1 MEEEHDWAYNRKGF
15 PIYCTH
21 CTFMNEMLPIKWIGY
36 PVYPSKPPGDFDH
49 DPCTWYWYKDPADIP
64 DEHWERY
71 GLAVSAE
78 PDARSSPAP
87 RAASAQAIVAE
98 LEAAAGRSRAATS
111 PISTSATAAAVDAG
125 VAKLIERLGGCDA
138 VVANA
143 GVVDTIHRAERFS
156 REEWDKDIETNLT
169 GPFNV
174 IRAAFEALRESGDG
188 RIVVISSASAETG
201 LPGQVA
207 YTAAKAGLVGMA
219 RTLAA
224 EWGPRGIRCNVVMP
238 GVIAT
243 PKVKALPEP
252 VRDGMAGSLPLG
264 PHRRARRDGGHVAF
278 LLSPAAAY
286 ITGNVIR
293 VDGGYGLNTLS
304 LRA

>member
-1 MEEEHDWAYNRKGF
+1 
-15 PIYCTH
+15 
-21 CTFMNEMLPIKWIGY
+21 
-36 PVYPSKPPGDFDH
+36 
-49 DPCTWYWYKDPADIP
+49 
-64 DEHWERY
+64 
-71 GLAVSAE
+71 VSA
-78 PDARSSPAP
+78 DRP
-87 RAASAQAIVAE
+87 RRAIVTGAEGGLGKAIVAE
-98 LEAAAGRSRAATS
+98 LEGGGWTVAGCDIGDFDVRDRD
-111 PISTSATAAAVDAG
+111 AVDAG
-125 VAKLIERLGGCDA
+125 VESLVEGLGGCDA

-156 REEWDKDIETNLT
+156 PDEWEKDIATNLT

-174 IRAAFEALRESGDG
+174 IRAAFEALAESGDG
-188 RIVVISSASAETG
+188 RVVVISSASAETG

-243 PKVKALPEP
+243 PKVKALPDR
-252 VRDGMAGSLPLG
+252 VKDGVAAALPLG
-264 PHRRARRDGGHVAF
+264 RIGEPAEVAGTVAF

-286 ITGNVIR
+286 VTGNVIR
-293 VDGGYGLNTLS
+293 VDGGYGLNTAS
-304 LRA
+304 MARG

>member
-1 MEEEHDWAYNRKGF
+1 MRALVTGAEGG
-15 PIYCTH
+15 
-21 CTFMNEMLPIKWIGY
+21 IGSAI
-36 PVYPSKPPGDFDH
+36 VAALEAAGWTVAGCDIGDFDVR
-49 DPCTWYWYKDPADIP
+49 DRD
-64 DEHWERY
+64 
-71 GLAVSAE
+71 
-78 PDARSSPAP
+78 
-87 RAASAQAIVAE
+87 
-98 LEAAAGRSRAATS
+98 
-111 PISTSATAAAVDAG
+111 AVDAG
-125 VAKLIERLGGCDA
+125 VAELIDGLGGCDA

-156 REEWDKDIETNLT
+156 ADEWDKDVATNLT

-174 IRAAFEALRESGDG
+174 IQAAFDALAESGDG
-188 RIVVISSASAETG
+188 RVVVISSASAETG

-207 YTAAKAGLVGMA
+207 YTAAKAGLVGMT

-224 EWGPRGIRCNVVMP
+224 EWGSRGIRCNVVMP

-243 PKVKALPEP
+243 PKVKALPDE
-252 VRDGMAGSLPLG
+252 VREGIAAGLPLG
-264 PHRRARRDGGHVAF
+264 RIGEPEEVAGTVAF

-304 LRA
+304 LARG

>member
-1 MEEEHDWAYNRKGF
+1 VS
-15 PIYCTH
+15 T
-21 CTFMNEMLPIKWIGY
+21 
-36 PVYPSKPPGDFDH
+36 
-49 DPCTWYWYKDPADIP
+49 DPKRAIVTGA
-64 DEHWERY
+64 EG
-71 GLAVSAE
+71 GLGK
-78 PDARSSPAP
+78 
-87 RAASAQAIVAE
+87 AIVAE
-98 LEAAAGRSRAATS
+98 LEGGGWSVAGCDVGDFDVRDT
-111 PISTSATAAAVDAG
+111 AAVDAG
-125 VAKLIERLGGCDA
+125 VAGLIERLGGCDA

-143 GVVDTIHRAERFS
+143 GIVDTIHRAERFS
-156 REEWDKDIETNLT
+156 REEWDKDIATNLT

-174 IRAAFEALRESGDG
+174 IRAAFEALEQSGDG

-219 RTLAA
+219 KTLAA

-252 VRDGMAGSLPLG
+252 MRDAVAGALPLG
-264 PHRRARRDGGHVAF
+264 RIGEPAEVAATVAF

-304 LRA
+304 LARG